1 MAQLDQ
7 LIRVKKWNLDI
18 ARRELVELEQMR
30 EDIQDRI
37 NRIEQGLVE
46 EQMLASKSGL
56 LGNYGDYA
64 AREMKRRDRLATS
77 LLDIEAQIQAKL
89 AVIQEAFEDLKTV
102 EIASD
107 RAAERRAFKLRRREQ
122 MTLDD
127 IAGQR
132 AFRDAS

>member
-30 EDIQDRI
+30 DDIKERIDRI
-37 NRIEQGLVE
+37 EKGLVE
-46 EQMLASKSGL
+46 EQILASKSGL
-56 LGNYGDYA
+56 LTNYGDYA
-64 AREMKRRDRLATS
+64 KKELNRRDCLSAS
-77 LLDIEAQIQAKL
+77 LTDIELQVKAKL
-89 AVIQEAFEDLKTV
+89 EEIQMAFEELKTV
-102 EIASD
+102 EIAAD

-132 AFRDAS
+132 AFRNAS